1 MIIYN
6 QGKGNKTKFQEVNK
20 MVKNSKLQNRF
31 KLSSKVTVIV
41 PATININ
48 EEIDNTPYV
57 DRVASLLS
65 DCFGGATATTTLGY
79 WKSPTMGLVK
89 EKSTT
94 VFAYCSESD
103 LQNNIDKVID
113 LCEELKTEMS
123 QDAIAL
129 EINGEMYFI

>member
-1 MIIYN
+1 MI
-6 QGKGNKTKFQEVNK
+6 QK
-20 MVKNSKLQNRF
+20 KLQNLF

-41 PATININ
+41 PATKNIN

-65 DCFGGATATTTLGY
+65 DLFGGATATATLGY

-94 VFAYCSESD
+94 VFAYCNQSD
-103 LQNNIDKVID
+103 LESGIDKVVD
-113 LCEELKTEMS
+113 LCQQLKEELT

>member
-1 MIIYN
+1 MI
-6 QGKGNKTKFQEVNK
+6 
-20 MVKNSKLQNRF
+20 KNAKLQNLF

-57 DRVASLLS
+57 DDVAKLLS
-65 DCFGGATATTTLGY
+65 ECFGGATATQTIGY
-79 WKSPTMGLVK
+79 WTSPTAGLVK

-94 VFAYCSESD
+94 VFAYCSEAD
-103 LQNNIDKVID
+103 LQANIEKVID
-113 LCEELKTEMS
+113 KCIELKEAMA

>member
-1 MIIYN
+1 MI
-6 QGKGNKTKFQEVNK
+6 
-20 MVKNSKLQNRF
+20 KNSKLQNLF

-57 DRVASLLS
+57 DKVASMMS
-65 DCFGGATATTTLGY
+65 ECFGGATATQTLGY
-79 WKSPTMGLVK
+79 WNSPTAGLVK

-94 VFAYCSESD
+94 VFAYCKEAD
-103 LQNNIDKVID
+103 LQAHIEKVID
-113 LCEELKTEMS
+113 LCEQLKQDMT
-123 QDAIAL
+123 QDAIAI

>member
-1 MIIYN
+1 MI
-6 QGKGNKTKFQEVNK
+6 
-20 MVKNSKLQNRF
+20 KNSKLQNLF
-31 KLSSKVTVIV
+31 KLNSKVTVIV

-57 DRVASLLS
+57 DRVASLMS
-65 DCFGGATATTTLGY
+65 DLFGGATATTTLGY
-79 WKSPTMGLVK
+79 WKSPTAGLVK

-94 VFAYCSESD
+94 VFAYCSEAD
-103 LQNNIDKVID
+103 LQNGIDKVID
-113 LCEELKTEMS
+113 LKEELK

>member
-1 MIIYN
+1 MI
-6 QGKGNKTKFQEVNK
+6 
-20 MVKNSKLQNRF
+20 KNSKLQNLF

-57 DRVASLLS
+57 DRTASLLS
-65 DCFGGATATTTLGY
+65 DCFGGATASQTLGY
-79 WKSPTMGLVK
+79 WKSPTVGLVK

-103 LQNNIDKVID
+103 LQKHADKVVD
-113 LCEELKTEMS
+113 LCMQLKEEMH

>member
-1 MIIYN
+1 MN
-6 QGKGNKTKFQEVNK
+6 
-20 MVKNSKLQNRF
+20 KNSKLQNLF

-57 DRVASLLS
+57 DKVATLLS
-65 DCFGGATATTTLGY
+65 NLFGGATATQTLGY
-79 WKSPTMGLVK
+79 WVSNTAGLVK
-89 EKSTT
+89 ERSTT
-94 VFAYCSESD
+94 VFAYCNESD

-113 LCEELKTEMS
+113 LCEELKKEMT

>member
-1 MIIYN
+1 MIRN
-6 QGKGNKTKFQEVNK
+6 A
-20 MVKNSKLQNRF
+20 KLQTLF

-57 DRVASLLS
+57 DRTASLLS
-65 DCFGGATATTTLGY
+65 ECFGGATATQTLGY
-79 WKSPTMGLVK
+79 WTSPTAGLVK

-94 VFAYCSESD
+94 VFAYCSEKD
-103 LQNNIDKVID
+103 LQANVDRVID
-113 LCEELKTEMS
+113 LCAELKSELK
-123 QDAIAL
+123 QDAIAM

>member
-1 MIIYN
+1 MI
-6 QGKGNKTKFQEVNK
+6 
-20 MVKNSKLQNRF
+20 KNSKLKNLF

-48 EEIDNTPYV
+48 EEIDNTQYV
-57 DRVASLLS
+57 DDVAKLLS
-65 DCFGGATATTTLGY
+65 EYFGGATATQTLGY
-79 WKSPTMGLVK
+79 WVSPTAGLVK

-94 VFAYCSESD
+94 VFAYCSEAD
-103 LQNNIDKVID
+103 LQANIEKVID
-113 LCEELKTEMS
+113 KCVELKKTMK

>member
-1 MIIYN
+1 MI
-6 QGKGNKTKFQEVNK
+6 
-20 MVKNSKLQNRF
+20 KNSKLQNLF
-31 KLSSKVTVIV
+31 KLASKVTVIV
-41 PATININ
+41 PATTNMN

-57 DRVASLLS
+57 DKVARLLS
-65 DCFGGATATTTLGY
+65 DCFGGATATQTLGY
-79 WKSPTMGLVK
+79 WNSMTVGLVK

-103 LQNNIDKVID
+103 LQNNIDKVIA
-113 LCEELKTEMS
+113 LCEELKTEMT

>member
-1 MIIYN
+1 MI
-6 QGKGNKTKFQEVNK
+6 
-20 MVKNSKLQNRF
+20 KNSKLQNLF

-48 EEIDNTPYV
+48 EEIDNTIYV
-57 DRVASLLS
+57 DRVASLMS
-65 DCFGGATATTTLGY
+65 DLFGGATATTTLGY
-79 WKSPTMGLVK
+79 WKSPTAGLVK

-94 VFAYCSESD
+94 VFAYCSEND
-103 LQNNIDKVID
+103 LQNGIDKVID
-113 LCEELKTEMS
+113 LCTELKEELK

>member
-1 MIIYN
+1 MI
-6 QGKGNKTKFQEVNK
+6 
-20 MVKNSKLQNRF
+20 KNSKLENLF

-41 PATININ
+41 PATKNIT

-65 DCFGGATATTTLGY
+65 DLFGGATATTTLGY
-79 WKSPTMGLVK
+79 WKSPTAGLVK

-94 VFAYCSESD
+94 VFAYCKQSD
-103 LQNNIDKVID
+103 LEAHIDKVID
-113 LCEELKTEMS
+113 LCQALKEELT

-129 EINGEMYFI
+129 EINGEMYFV

>member
-1 MIIYN
+1 ML
-6 QGKGNKTKFQEVNK
+6 
-20 MVKNSKLQNRF
+20 KNAKLQNLF

-41 PATININ
+41 PSTININ

-57 DRVASLLS
+57 DQVASIMS
-65 DCFGGATATTTLGY
+65 QCFGGATASNTLGY
-79 WKSPTMGLVK
+79 WNSPSMGLVK

-94 VFAYCSESD
+94 VFSYCTEKD
-103 LQNNIDKVID
+103 LQENIDKIID
-113 LCEELKTEMS
+113 LCETLKTDMS

>member
-1 MIIYN
+1 
-6 QGKGNKTKFQEVNK
+6 
-20 MVKNSKLQNRF
+20 MVKNSKLQNLF

-41 PATININ
+41 PATVNIN

-57 DRVASLLS
+57 DKVASTMS
-65 DCFGGATATTTLGY
+65 ECFGGATATQTLGF
-79 WKSPTMGLVK
+79 WQSPTAGLVK

-94 VFAYCSESD
+94 VFAYCSETD
-103 LQNNIDKVID
+103 LQKNVDKVIE
-113 LCEELKTEMS
+113 LCEQLKVEMS

>member
-1 MIIYN
+1 MI
-6 QGKGNKTKFQEVNK
+6 
-20 MVKNSKLQNRF
+20 KNSKLQNLF

-57 DRVASLLS
+57 DRTASLLS
-65 DCFGGATATTTLGY
+65 DCFGGATASQTLGY
-79 WKSPTMGLVK
+79 WKSPTAGLVK

-94 VFAYCSESD
+94 VFAYCSEAD
-103 LQNNIDKVID
+103 LQKYADKVVD
-113 LCEELKTEMS
+113 LCMELKEEMK